1 MLARWLICLLVGAM
15 SFAAVPAPVAVAAPT
30 VVAAVGEFYENPD
43 FGVKF
48 RPPKDWTAMPQQSD
62 EQWQVTKYL
71 SDKPY
76 FWTDKNGGWT
86 IEFKPEL
93 TLVAFVTEVTRKR
106 AEVERKKEDGKDTI
120 TILLRNPYKDYLDYL
135 KRTYNNGGWYVAEEK
150 DIELEGVPVHVYDI
164 KVEKLAYGG
173 PKRIITWVYKQEDV
187 DFALQFEVLEDSYPK
202 LKQALDGVHRS
213 FRLIP
218 RTGGGLPGVETG
230 GRLVNED
237 TSKLTP
243 KQREDRRRGQERTAQ
258 EKALKTITEGW
269 STFKTKRFLVLHHT
283 DEKYARRVA
292 AQAEAIFA
300 WCETTFPYVGPEEYV
315 RSPVLRICK
324 DSDEYNAFWTG
335 GAWFS
340 FGEKAPEIIAYN
352 DLAGFQTGWAVERVN
367 SELLRYWLHER
378 DRELAAAM
386 PRWLTEGLAETIGNA
401 RSDKTSGKLEFRV
414 DDWSRDDVRELVRS
428 GRAVRPRELV
438 RMGQENFM
446 GGNFESWFDSA
457 RQSSC
462 FVFFLTAGPGAKD
475 PKTKEVLP
483 LYIRNLKQVVNDLR
497 AADALAETAPKVKAE
512 TEEEEEAMFKAAS
525 EMWRKREQELLDQTF
540 ERTFRSW
547 SDKQWDTFEQAY
559 FKTVGGK

>member
-1 MLARWLICLLVGAM
+1 MLARWLIFLVACAAT
-15 SFAAVPAPVAVAAPT
+15 FAPAAAASPSRP
-30 VVAAVGEFYENPD
+30 AGDFYENVD

-48 RPPKDWTAMPQQSD
+48 RPPKDWTPMPQQSD
-62 EQWQVTKYL
+62 EKWQVTKYL

-76 FWTDKNGGWT
+76 FWTDKAGGWT
-86 IEFKPEL
+86 YEFKPEL

-106 AEVERKKEDGKDTI
+106 AEVERKKDGATDTL

-135 KRTYNNGGWYVAEEK
+135 KRTYSGGGWYVAEEK
-150 DIELEGVPVHVYDI
+150 DIEIEGVPVHVYDI
-164 KVEKLAYGG
+164 KVEKLAQGG
-173 PKRIITWVYKQEDV
+173 PKRIVTWLYKQADV
-187 DFALQFEVLEDSYPK
+187 EFAMQFEVLEDSYPK
-202 LKQALDGVHRS
+202 LKQAMDGAYRS

-218 RTGGGLPGVETG
+218 RTGEGLPGVETG
-230 GRLVNED
+230 ERLVVED

-315 RSPVLRICK
+315 RCPVLRICK

-335 GAWFS
+335 GMWFS

-367 SELLRYWLHER
+367 KELLQFWFHER
-378 DRELAAAM
+378 DRDLAAAL
-386 PRWLTEGLAETIGNA
+386 PQWLTQGLAETIGNA
-401 RSDKTSGKLEFRV
+401 RGDKTTGKLEFRV
-414 DDWSRDDVRELVRS
+414 DDWGRDDVRALVRS
-428 GRAVRPRELV
+428 GKAVRPRELM
-438 RMGQENFM
+438 RMGLEAFY
-446 GGNFESWFDSA
+446 GGNGDQWFNGA
-457 RQSSC
+457 RQASC

-475 PKTKEVLP
+475 AKSKELLS
-483 LYIRNLKQVVNDLR
+483 LYIRNLKQVVNDLS
-497 AADALAETAPKVKAE
+497 AADAVASTTPDVKPQ
-512 TEEEEEAMFKAAS
+512 TEEEEEAQFKAQSA
-525 EMWRKREQELLDQTF
+525 MWSKREQDLLDRTF
-540 ERTFRSW
+540 ERTFHGW
-547 SDKQWDTFEQAY
+547 TDKQWDSLDQAY